1 MDLTGFMFFIL
12 EQSYMLLVY
21 SRRSVDN
28 RTTSWLC
35 IVGSSCPEPQGRW
48 YAHAQIAHM
57 LESLAGGNQMGSDSK
72 NPPKARHRFSFS
84 GPTKQPKVSIT
95 IHPPAAPTPVSND
108 DILDSMTKHTRPQD
122 SPQDQ
127 APQFENADETVARR
141 VHHRGSAR
149 GALAVFLGGFVSVW
163 LYGYVTKAYDIPY
176 LSGVTQSPE
185 VQTSI
190 QQASSHPLI
199 LGAVTGTVL
208 LGALGAFY
216 LRHRRKN

>member
-1 MDLTGFMFFIL
+1 M
-12 EQSYMLLVY
+12 
-21 SRRSVDN
+21 
-28 RTTSWLC
+28 
-35 IVGSSCPEPQGRW
+35 
-48 YAHAQIAHM
+48 
-57 LESLAGGNQMGSDSK
+57 SLAGGNYMGSDSK

-95 IHPPAAPTPVSND
+95 IHPPTAPTPVSND
-108 DILDSMTKHTRPQD
+108 DILDSMTKHTRPQAG
-122 SPQDQ
+122 PQDQ
-127 APQFENADETVARR
+127 TSQFETANETVTQRG
-141 VHHRGSAR
+141 HHRGSAR

>member
-1 MDLTGFMFFIL
+1 
-12 EQSYMLLVY
+12 
-21 SRRSVDN
+21 
-28 RTTSWLC
+28 
-35 IVGSSCPEPQGRW
+35 
-48 YAHAQIAHM
+48 
-57 LESLAGGNQMGSDSK
+57 MGSDSK

-84 GPTKQPKVSIT
+84 GQTKQPKVSIT

-108 DILDSMTKHTRPQD
+108 DILDSMTKHTRPQA

-127 APQFENADETVARR
+127 VPEFENANETVVRR
-141 VHHRGSAR
+141 RHRNRGSAR

-163 LYGYVTKAYDIPY
+163 LYGYLTKAYDIPY

-190 QQASSHPLI
+190 QIASSHPII

-216 LRHRRKN
+216 LRHKRRN